1 VRPITQTSTATGE
14 GGKWGNCLQAA
25 VASAL
30 ELDLDQVPH
39 FVQDHHDHGR
49 HWWSAVLDFLDR
61 HGMRLADADPEHPPA
76 GELCLAVG
84 TSPRGPEIRHA
95 VLLRDGALA
104 WDPHPSRDGL
114 VDVQSAWALLPTA
127 VTRVAAPRQM
137 AAAAAGTE

>member
-1 VRPITQTSTATGE
+1 MRPITQTSTATGE
-14 GGKWGNCLQAA
+14 GGVYGNCLQAA

-61 HGMRLADADPEHPPA
+61 HGMRLEDADPEHPPA

-104 WDPHPSRDGL
+104 WDPHPSQDGL
-114 VDVQSAWALLPTA
+114 VDVQSAWALLPVTA
-127 VTRVAAPRQM
+127 REVARV
-137 AAAAAGTE
+137 G